1 MNSLHHIL
9 HCTITL
15 NLFLAHYLSIQS
27 FVLTCW
33 HNIGFLNN
41 NYRDTLHDHIYAFHS
56 LSMYIVYKLL
66 KFVNAALTIFVDNI
80 D

>member
-15 NLFLAHYLSIQS
+15 NLFLAHYLSIQL
-27 FVLTCW
+27 FVFSCRHKYW
-33 HNIGFLNN
+33 FLNN
-41 NYRDTLHDHIYAFHS
+41 NYRDTLHDHIYAFQS